1 MIVQRGV
8 AVHWLR
14 TASAGQTLVYA
25 RATFLPV
32 KSEVARMLRDAAEDG
47 HVILYRE
54 RRQHGQGEENFRYI
68 AKRTAKALPSVG
80 ESAARGGAGKPI
92 DRRSSPHRELAREI
106 APHVRSML
114 ADGAPRSPTRIAR
127 SLGVYSHN
135 VVVTAL
141 RMIDGERLAA

>member
-8 AVHWLR
+8 AVAWLQ

-32 KSEVARMLRDAAEDG
+32 KSEVARMLREAAEAG
-47 HVILYRE
+47 HVVLYRE
-54 RRQHGQGEENFRYI
+54 RREHGQGEENFRYI
-68 AKRTAKALPSVG
+68 AKRTAKALP
-80 ESAARGGAGKPI
+80 GAGKADCGAGKGPN
-92 DRRSSPHRELAREI
+92 RRVTPMRDLAREI

-114 ADGAPRSPTRIAR
+114 ADGASRSPSRIAR

-135 VVVTAL
+135 VVVAAL